1 MSSHERQFAWG
12 TRWGAAF
19 CLTAILLATPGLQI
33 LPVIA
38 ATPMLPSSQSRQEV
52 APRFDQALEAYE
64 AGYQSYRRGDFPA
77 AEQHWQAA
85 LELEPNLIKAHYWL
99 GKLFRE
105 MGRLNESTFHW
116 EEVIRLQALIQDRR
130 LALGV
135 ENNEYPAL
143 EQIKVT
149 RERERKA
156 ADAFSR
162 GKKFLSEGH
171 WEAAVAEIKT
181 AVALF
186 SAHPEYLRLLAR
198 VLADRG
204 DAGGSRK
211 AYRQLLELPDLPRDV
226 ALEAI
231 DRLIAGN
238 DREPA
243 AAALRA
249 LLRLKPDDTE
259 AAERLK
265 EIEKTSPPEV
275 TFAGRI
281 LSRND
286 QQVVLDIGLD
296 RGLKLADEY
305 SLGLRAFR
313 PGEPVKDPVTE
324 RVLGRQFDTISGELL
339 VTKVFARSSWA
350 LIRKEFATGVKTGDL
365 IEIADRHGR

>member
-1 MSSHERQFAWG
+1 MMKPRVAW
-12 TRWGAAF
+12 RWLAIP
-19 CLTAILLATPGLQI
+19 CLMLTTG
-33 LPVIA
+33 VFSGEA
-38 ATPMLPSSQSRQEV
+38 ATPILPSTQSRQEI

-64 AGYQSYRRGDFPA
+64 AGYQCYRRGDFPA
-77 AEQHWQAA
+77 SEQHWKNA

-99 GKLFRE
+99 GKLYRE

-116 EEVIRLQALIQDRR
+116 EEVLRLQDLIQDRR
-130 LALGV
+130 LALGT

-143 EQIKVT
+143 DQIKAT
-149 RERERKA
+149 REREKKA
-156 ADAFSR
+156 AEAFAR
-162 GKKFLSEGH
+162 GKQFLSEGH
-171 WEAAVAEIKT
+171 WEAAVAEIKN
-181 AVALF
+181 AVSLF

-204 DAGGSRK
+204 DPEGSRK
-211 AYRQLLELPDLPRDV
+211 AYRQLLELPNLPRDV

-231 DRLIAGN
+231 DRLLDGN
-238 DREPA
+238 VKEPA

-249 LLRLKPDDTE
+249 MLRQTPGDADVT
-259 AAERLK
+259 ERLRTL
-265 EIEKTSPPEV
+265 ERSSPPEV
-275 TFAGRI
+275 TFAGRV
-281 LSRND
+281 LSRHD

-324 RVLGRQFDTISGELL
+324 RVLGRQFDTITGELL
-339 VTKVFARSSWA
+339 VTKVFAKSSWA